1 MFGTAGLSI
10 GRKMGKGQARL
21 LWVGVC
27 SGSSGVLCVTVL
39 RELWGPIPVWGPGQ
53 PEMVGVG
60 LRGFWVP
67 FQPNCYVVLC
77 FCDL

>member
-1 MFGTAGLSI
+1 
-10 GRKMGKGQARL
+10 MGKGQARL
-21 LWVGVC
+21 LWLGVC
-27 SGSSGVLCVTVL
+27 SGSSGVLCVTLL
-39 RELWGPIPVWGPGQ
+39 RELWGPGQ

-67 FQPNCYVVLC
+67 FQPNRYVVLC